1 MNNTRKL
8 VESALMSALV
18 GLFVILNRQ
27 TIGLLE
33 GILFLLPLPMVFLSY
48 KYDVKTALMATVG
61 SLVLTLIFSDIPTIF
76 TVFIESVIGIVYGSG
91 LRKEEKSSTLLFKT
105 ISLAIFMNFIT
116 LVLFASFFGYDIVG
130 EIKEIQN
137 IFTSVLGEENISSL
151 GINLKAFIE
160 VIMMVSILL
169 TGVLEGY
176 LTT

>member
-105 ISLAIFMNFIT
+105 ISLAIFMNFI
-116 LVLFASFFGYDIVG
+116 DR
-130 EIKEIQN
+130 K
-137 IFTSVLGEENISSL
+137 SV
-151 GINLKAFIE
+151 
-160 VIMMVSILL
+160 V
-169 TGVLEGY
+169 
-176 LTT
+176 